1 MIQNSSYLICRNGIY
16 YYSRR
21 VPADLKKR
29 FNKNRVTVSLRTRS
43 RDKACRSS
51 KALSDRLERYWDGLR
66 LKFFHSR
73 ELGLH
78 IRSDIEIRT
87 AVSDFTIDDAL
98 ELYLSLK
105 GIGRQ
110 KTFFEIANRTISYLK
125 EATSTINI
133 TSLAPSDASAFREY
147 LFSRGLSSSSVRRIF
162 SCIKSILNL
171 AIKEQ
176 GLSCSNVFAATYIPD
191 DLSSQRRLPI
201 PQSNII
207 SLQNDCFTLD
217 DDNRWL
223 IALISDTG
231 MRLSEA
237 AGLHVDDINVRNE
250 IPFINLKANPW
261 RPLKTKSSERQIP
274 LVGASFWAAKR
285 IIAHQTNYAFPKHIR
300 DKQLNSNSASAAINK
315 WLKPR
320 VPDGCVVH
328 SFRHSLRDKLRS
340 VECPSDIVDALGGWT
355 TANVGQKYGIGYD
368 LKVKQKWLKR
378 IVVHG

>member
-1 MIQNSSYLICRNGIY
+1 
-16 YYSRR
+16 
-21 VPADLKKR
+21 
-29 FNKNRVTVSLRTRS
+29 
-43 RDKACRSS
+43 
-51 KALSDRLERYWDGLR
+51 LSDRLERYWDGLR
-66 LKFFHSR
+66 LEFFHSR

-78 IRSDIEIRT
+78 IRSDIAIRT

-176 GLSCSNVFAATYIPD
+176 GLNCSNVFAATYIPD

-250 IPFINLKANPW
+250 IPFINLKANP
-261 RPLKTKSSERQIP
+261 
-274 LVGASFWAAKR
+274 
-285 IIAHQTNYAFPKHIR
+285 
-300 DKQLNSNSASAAINK
+300 
-315 WLKPR
+315 
-320 VPDGCVVH
+320 
-328 SFRHSLRDKLRS
+328 
-340 VECPSDIVDALGGWT
+340 
-355 TANVGQKYGIGYD
+355 
-368 LKVKQKWLKR
+368 
-378 IVVHG
+378 

>member
-29 FNKNRVTVSLRTRS
+29 FNKDRVTISLRTRS

-66 LKFFHSR
+66 LEFFHSR

-78 IRSDIEIRT
+78 IRSDIEMRT
-87 AVSDFTIDDAL
+87 AVSDFTIDNAL

-171 AIKEQ
+171 AIMAK
-176 GLSCSNVFAATYIPD
+176 VT
-191 DLSSQRRLPI
+191 
-201 PQSNII
+201 
-207 SLQNDCFTLD
+207 
-217 DDNRWL
+217 
-223 IALISDTG
+223 ALASKH
-231 MRLSEA
+231 
-237 AGLHVDDINVRNE
+237 AGC
-250 IPFINLKANPW
+250 
-261 RPLKTKSSERQIP
+261 TS
-274 LVGASFWAAKR
+274 
-285 IIAHQTNYAFPKHIR
+285 
-300 DKQLNSNSASAAINK
+300 
-315 WLKPR
+315 
-320 VPDGCVVH
+320 
-328 SFRHSLRDKLRS
+328 
-340 VECPSDIVDALGGWT
+340 
-355 TANVGQKYGIGYD
+355 
-368 LKVKQKWLKR
+368 
-378 IVVHG
+378 